1 MIKVF
6 LSHSSK
12 QQDIIADISRKLG
25 LDFSIVDKYTFEDGA
40 HLQNE
45 IDLAIQ
51 SSNIFALFLSPEAVE
66 SEWVRHELS
75 EVRDMV
81 DEKRICFCAFVLG
94 DAVSVEDLK
103 KVKDFRW
110 VTNYIL
116 HTQGSTTIIARNLRR
131 RVRELVWGMS
141 DANEAKERLFIG
153 RSKELEQVEHK
164 LYEHVS
170 MARKA
175 IIISGFP
182 SVGRKRLL
190 KEVLISKL
198 QNNLHGSYEP
208 FKVKLGETD
217 SIEDFALQ
225 LNELLQTYTAEE
237 LIDKLQVGTTRKDI
251 VVNMLN
257 ELTGTKE
264 YILIDDTKCIVT
276 TNGSLADWFIDVIQ
290 HPKLDN
296 TTRIL
301 VASRCNLRFEEE
313 CKYPQIQSLSINPL
327 DKESMR
333 TLFRAY
339 STMMNVHCSQED
351 SEIFLKT
358 MTGHPDEVY
367 WVIDEI
373 NKMGL
378 HSAKMH
384 TRNFVRMFDRDLGAI
399 WASFSDRIN
408 AQQLLILMSKFE
420 FVSYDLIC
428 HLYKDEDLDEL
439 LEDFSYMS
447 LYETFGPSRQFIRL
461 NIALADFINR
471 SKFAMDKK
479 YQEALKSLAQ
489 EMSEDSEEEWDLSEQ
504 IYKIKES
511 IRNTNYDINSK
522 YFLPS
527 FVLKVIVDEYHHGNY
542 PAVITLADRIINDFQ
557 RNNYDT
563 VQYTIRYWLCLAL
576 CHTSDKRFLDEV
588 GYFSNVYTNN
598 FLRGFYYRNK
608 GDYPRA
614 ETYFRRATEAIGAGK
629 REFKSKAEHEL
640 AIVLMKDGRYG
651 EAFEMAKNSYL
662 RFPTNPYH
670 IETYYHCLVRMPHPD
685 YEELKTLREAMEDS
699 FDANKEILLR
709 VFDLEKSY
717 YLDGDFLGAINGLK
731 QILSSGLPREDVMT
745 AIDALRDICKKR
757 DAEPIFRNI
766 LSDYGYIK

>member
-12 QQDIIADISRKLG
+12 QQDIIAEISRKLG

-40 HLQNE
+40 HLQKE
-45 IDLAIQ
+45 IDSAIQ
-51 SSNIFALFLSPEAVE
+51 SSSIFALFLSPEAVE
-66 SEWVRHELS
+66 SEWVRHELI

-81 DEKRICFCAFVLG
+81 DEKKICFCAFVLE
-94 DAVSVEDLK
+94 DAVTVEELRKDR
-103 KVKDFRW
+103 DFRW

-141 DANEAKERLFIG
+141 DANEAKERLFVG
-153 RSKELEQVEHK
+153 RGKEMELVERK
-164 LYEHVS
+164 LYENVGVT
-170 MARKA
+170 RKA
-175 IIISGFP
+175 IIISGFS

-190 KEVLISKL
+190 KEILVLKL
-198 QNNLHGSYEP
+198 QNNFHKSYEP

-217 SIEDFALQ
+217 SIEDFAMQ
-225 LNELLQTYTAEE
+225 LNELLQIYNTEE
-237 LIDKLQVGTTRKDI
+237 LIDKLQVGATRKDI
-251 VVNMLN
+251 VVDMLN
-257 ELTGTKE
+257 ELTETKE
-264 YILIDDTKCIVT
+264 YVLIDDTKCVVT

-290 HPKLDN
+290 HPRLEN
-296 TTRIL
+296 STRLL
-301 VASRCNLRFEEE
+301 VASRCNLRFDEEQR
-313 CKYPQIQSLSINPL
+313 YPQIQSLSITPL
-327 DKESMR
+327 DKDSMR
-333 TLFRAY
+333 TLYHAY
-339 STMMNVHCSQED
+339 STLMNVHCSQED
-351 SEIFLKT
+351 TNFFLET
-358 MTGHPDEVY
+358 MTGHPEEVY

-399 WASFSDRIN
+399 WTSYKERTN

-420 FVSYDLIC
+420 FVSYDMIC
-428 HLYKDEDLDEL
+428 RLYKEEDMDEL
-439 LEDFSYMS
+439 LMEFSNLS

-461 NIALADFINR
+461 NLALSDFINR
-471 SKFAMDKK
+471 SKFALEKK
-479 YQEALKSLAQ
+479 YQEALKSLAKEISAED
-489 EMSEDSEEEWDLSEQ
+489 EMDLDLSEQ

-511 IRNTNYDINSK
+511 IKSSNFDINSK

-527 FVLKVIVDEYHHGNY
+527 FVLKVIVDEYHSGNY
-542 PAVITLADRIINDFQ
+542 PAVIELADRIINDFQ

-588 GYFSNVYTNN
+588 GYFTNAYTNN
-598 FLRGFYYRNK
+598 FLRGFYYRIK

-614 ETYFRRATEAIGAGK
+614 ESFFRKATNAIGAGK
-629 REFKSKAEHEL
+629 VEFKSKAEHEL
-640 AIVLMKDGRYG
+640 AIVLMKTGRYE
-651 EAFEMAKNSYL
+651 EAFELAQNSYL

-685 YEELKTLREAMEDS
+685 HAELQNLRDAMAGS
-699 FDANKEILLR
+699 FDANKSILLR
-709 VFDLEKSY
+709 VFDLEKLY
-717 YLDGDFLGAINGLK
+717 YIKGDFSGAIGGLE
-731 QILSSGLPREDVMT
+731 QILSRGLPREKVMT
-745 AIDALRDICKKR
+745 AIDALRDICRVR
-757 DAEPIFRNI
+757 DAEPIYKNI
-766 LSDYGYIK
+766 LRKYGYM